1 MPAIPPKGHPQRAT
15 VITQLVG
22 FIGLPVLFI
31 AIIMVVIFS

>member
-1 MPAIPPKGHPQRAT
+1 MPAIPPKGHPERNA
-15 VITQLVG
+15 VIRQLVG